1 MSHFTHFKPKLN
13 LPNCVSHN
21 FHYFPEQ
28 HFNAFGVE
36 TFCFFFFFF
45 LTLSRAAVVLIFFTV
60 AKKRG
65 GVGRGADSTIS
76 NCISGTKPVFVQS
89 CMRTESQRGQW
100 AESLMAHN
108 PDFTL

>member
-1 MSHFTHFKPKLN
+1 MFQTVKQKKDKACNNQKPFELKL
-13 LPNCVSHN
+13 L
-21 FHYFPEQ
+21 
-28 HFNAFGVE
+28 A
-36 TFCFFFFFF
+36 FFFF

-65 GVGRGADSTIS
+65 GVGSGADSTVS

-100 AESLMAHN
+100 AESLMVHN